1 MTIAEEIRSAL
12 VANIDEGYR
21 DFHAKLVPTIDP
33 ARYRRIRHRIP
44 LRAVGR
50 TRAGAK
56 AFKKDARLPEFLAM
70 TAHDY
75 VEEINVHGFLVAE
88 ILDADACLA
97 QINHFLPM
105 IDNWANCDSFSPKLF
120 KKHPELVEAPA
131 LAWMQEK
138 SQPYTVRFG
147 INMLMEHCLDAE
159 FRQEQLAAVADCA
172 CDEYYVNMG
181 VAWYFSVA
189 LVKQWE
195 ATLPWIA
202 ERRMPEWVHRKII
215 QKAVESRR
223 ISPEQKVLLKSYR

>member
-1 MTIAEEIRSAL
+1 MTIAEEIRSSL

-33 ARYRRIRHRIP
+33 ARILGVRLP
-44 LRAVGR
+44 AQRAV
-50 TRAGAK
+50 AK

-97 QINHFLPM
+97 QINNLLPM

-120 KKHPELVEAPA
+120 KKHPELVEKPA
-131 LAWMQEK
+131 LAWMQQR

-147 INMLMEHCLDAE
+147 INMPEGRE
-159 FRQEQLAAVADCA
+159 KTQKEVADLLGISQSYISRL
-172 CDEYYVNMG
+172 EKRIM
-181 VAWYFSVA
+181 
-189 LVKQWE
+189 KQ
-195 ATLPWIA
+195 
-202 ERRMPEWVHRKII
+202 
-215 QKAVESRR
+215 
-223 ISPEQKVLLKSYR
+223 LKKEIVRYE